1 MTQPG
6 TSASTQYINSR
17 GLFFIIVV
25 VGLIVVAEILLFP
38 FYRCQVSGPLSK
50 SILARIFLGN
60 IAIYLTA
67 GVLGLYFASR
77 LNLPLWYSGNSG
89 LPDSRQVSFISLLLG
104 LGTVAANTLY
114 MLSLLD
120 QAQVVDQTHWFFCLT
135 PRTAAAL
142 SFKAALTEEIFFRL
156 FLFPVITWAFDHFL
170 HLREV
175 SLVFGALLSQFFFGI
190 YHGQAM
196 LVAFFVGFS
205 LIYIYYKRGLV
216 PVMVIHF
223 FADAIPFVLISMRL

>member
-1 MTQPG
+1 MIQSGP
-6 TSASTQYINSR
+6 SASTQYVNSR
-17 GLFFIIVV
+17 NLFFIIVV
-25 VGLIVVAEILLFP
+25 VGLIVAAEVLLFP
-38 FYRCQVSGPLSK
+38 FYRCQASGPLNQ

-60 IAIYLTA
+60 IAIYLVA

-77 LNLPLWYSGNSG
+77 LNLPLWCRWNSG
-89 LPDSRQVSFISLLLG
+89 SPDSRRVSFISLLLG
-104 LGTVAANTLY
+104 LGAVAANTLY

-120 QAQVVDQTHWFFCLT
+120 QIQVIDQTHWFFCLT

-156 FLFPVITWAFDHFL
+156 FLFPVVTWAFDHFL
-170 HLREV
+170 RLREV
-175 SLVFGALLSQFFFGI
+175 SLVFGALLSQFFFGLC
-190 YHGQAM
+190 HGQAM

-205 LIYIYYKRGLV
+205 LIYIYYKRGLI

-223 FADAIPFVLISMRL
+223 FGDAIPFVLISMRL